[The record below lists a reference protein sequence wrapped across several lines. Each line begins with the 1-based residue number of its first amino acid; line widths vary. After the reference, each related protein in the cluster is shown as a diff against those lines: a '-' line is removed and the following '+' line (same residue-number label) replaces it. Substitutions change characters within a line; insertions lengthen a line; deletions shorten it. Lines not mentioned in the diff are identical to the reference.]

1 MKKEHDKNGLYFP
14 RRGAGARN
22 ALGITEYTNKY
33 CIVYTLYTGVSNNI
47 ITAND
52 NYNSVQYY

>member
-1 MKKEHDKNGLYFP
+1 MGFIF
-14 RRGAGARN
+14 RGGAGARN
-22 ALGITEYTNKY
+22 ALGITEYTNNY
-33 CIVYTLYTGVSNNI
+33 CLVYTLYTGVSNNI